1 MSKQVPELIERGKLA
16 EREGRREEAR
26 RLFEEALHA
35 LGSSAHAATA
45 SALLRWIG
53 RTYHTDGD
61 HAAAM
66 DCLDAALCVADLC
79 GDQASAGHAF
89 NLQAIVCWKLG
100 DLDEA
105 ESLYGRARET
115 ALVAG
120 EQWLAAMTAQN
131 LGVMANA
138 RGDLD
143 RALRF
148 YITALSEY
156 RILGS
161 ASEMCGVLNNMG
173 KLHTDLEQWDAAT
186 RSFDEAAQ
194 IASILGDVGAQILLE
209 VNRAELHIARAD
221 YVAARDVCINALR
234 LSEVTGDSH
243 VLGEVHMHLGT
254 VSRELGEY
262 VRAEQHFES
271 ADVLGHER
279 KEPLLLAEIARERG
293 ELYRRQGRN
302 REALQQLNRA
312 HRMFTELRAKREIAD
327 LNRMTGRLERYFL
340 EVVKHWGESIESQDK
355 HTQGHCERVADISC
369 ALAARV
375 GMEPNELF
383 WFRIGAT
390 LHDVGKLI
398 IPSEVLNKPGK
409 LTPDEWELVKRHPM
423 AGVEMLSDVDFPGDT
438 LKIVRSHHERW
449 DGRGYPD
456 ALAADAIPRSARILC
471 IADVYDALTSR
482 RSYKPPIP
490 HEKAMV
496 IMREEAGRQFDPE
509 LFSVFDELMQ
519 SPQGLAMARTSP
531 ESRAS
536 GRFSTI
542 EMELGPVDDLTGLKM
557 RRPFVDAANR
567 VLSDRHL
574 YANITLFVIDVDEFK
589 SVNDTYGHLQGDAV
603 LQAIAESLRAQVGAG
618 GMIGRYAGDEFVVLL
633 TQSTGS
639 EAREVADRVVAAVR
653 DLKIP
658 LRERTGVL
666 GVTLSVGVAAAEP
679 EQHDFESLFAAADRA
694 LYEAKRRGRDTV
706 VWSDDTAATHRD
718 PQLHVRQFVG
728 RKDETRRLVKLLE
741 TTLESGSA
749 IVSVVG
755 EAGVGKSTLVRQLA
769 PELRLRAG
777 SLVGGRCFETDVK
790 RPYAP
795 WAEALSAINQL
806 GVGGTHSW
814 KELPRLVP
822 ELGAASGSAAQHKYV
837 LFDEVVAFLRT
848 AAASRP
854 LVVVLDDMQWADTA
868 SWDLLEH
875 VLASLERDR
884 ILICLTI
891 RAEDAERAVVERM
904 RRLSRDE
911 RYSEI
916 ALRRLNEREVAV
928 WLDHVFAHQDIDP
941 AILPLLQRYSEGNP
955 FLTTQILRTLLDD
968 KLVQFA
974 SGRWELRS
982 RGDIQLPAAVAGL
995 MERRLE
1001 RLSPD
1006 TRRMLAT
1013 AAVIGRVF
1021 DIDLACASGAGTED
1035 ELLDAVDEGVAH
1047 AVLESVGTGGSTYS
1061 FTHSLLVNAV
1071 TQSINARRLSRIHER
1086 VASALEAHAPT
1097 RLAEIAVHYDRAGN
1111 AEKTHAF
1118 AMAAGRASI
1127 ALYAHA
1133 EGRTFF
1139 ELAARCA
1146 ADEAQR
1152 ATAMFRLAEV
1162 TETEGKYAEAERLCE
1177 EILDDLGPRAGV
1189 AQYLPLRR
1197 MRERIRANLGR
1208 PSAETIKACQALL
1221 IEAIAMGE
1229 RAEEAALL
1237 GMISQGHIRLG
1248 NSEEAEAV
1256 ARQAAEAARIA
1267 GDSRALADALSRLGV
1282 TLLDRSPNDALEY
1295 FGQAFDLFQRLDDR
1309 GGQARCSINM
1319 GIIHGLSNDS
1329 NEAERAYTRA
1339 LDGARNAH
1347 ASDLAGLACV
1357 NLGVLY
1363 LKRGRAELAGERFEE
1378 ALTAFVAAQHEPHR
1392 LGTLLNLA
1400 HLARENG
1407 HWDKATSLYTEV
1419 IALAVHTGQPDVE
1432 LGARAGAA
1440 LTELALGRTAAA
1452 SDQAR
1457 AITARMDG
1465 RPGWWF
1471 QGREIVEALRIRI
1484 AAARRDYTEAV
1495 SLLKENV
1502 ENLQGRD
1509 LYAAG
1514 WLLGECAQALPP
1526 DRVPFSLITE
1536 LSPRIEAHGYAGLA
1550 LRFATLRLILNDGP
1564 RPNAGGTPLWA
1575 PTGSDYEPTNH
1586 PFVSPIAE
1594 EPAKPKRRP
1603 KEQ

>member
-1 MSKQVPELIERGKLA
+1 MMQVQELIEQGKLA
-16 EREGRREEAR
+16 EREGRRDDAR
-26 RLFEEALHA
+26 RLFEEALHG

-61 HAAAM
+61 HTAAL
-66 DCLDAALCVADLC
+66 DCLEAALCVADLC
-79 GDQASAGHAF
+79 GDQASAGHAY

-100 DLDEA
+100 DLDQA
-105 ESLYGRARET
+105 EGLYSRARES

-148 YITALSEY
+148 YVTALSEY

-173 KLHTDLEQWDAAT
+173 KLHTDLEQWDSAT

-194 IASILGDVGAQILLE
+194 IATILGDVGAQILIE
-209 VNRAELHIARAD
+209 VNRAEMHIARAD
-221 YVAARDVCINALR
+221 FVAARDVCINALR
-234 LSEVTGDSH
+234 LSEVTGDLHS
-243 VLGEVHMHLGT
+243 LGEVHMHLGT

-271 ADVLGHER
+271 ADVVGHER
-279 KEPLLLAEIARERG
+279 REPLLLAEISRERG

-375 GMEPNELF
+375 GMDPNELF

-409 LTPDEWELVKRHPM
+409 LTPEEWELVKRHPM

-438 LKIVRSHHERW
+438 LQIVRSHHERW

-456 ALAADAIPRSARILC
+456 QLAGEDIPRSARILC

-482 RSYKPPIP
+482 RSYKPPVP

-496 IMREEAGRQFDPE
+496 VMREEAGKQFDPE
-509 LFSVFDELMQ
+509 LFAVFDELMK
-519 SPQGLAMARTSP
+519 SPQGLAMARTTP
-531 ESRAS
+531 DARVS
-536 GRFSTI
+536 GRFTAM
-542 EMELGPVDDLTGLKM
+542 EVELGPADDLTGLTM

-567 VLSDRHL
+567 ILAERHQ
-574 YANITLFVIDVDEFK
+574 YANVTLFVIDVDEFK
-589 SVNDTYGHLQGDAV
+589 NVNDTYGHLQGDTV
-603 LQAIAESLRAQVGAG
+603 LRAVAEELRTQIG
-618 GMIGRYAGDEFVVLL
+618 GSGLIGRYAGDEFVVLL
-633 TQSTGS
+633 TQATGT
-639 EAREVADRVVAAVR
+639 EARELASRLNTAVR
-653 DLKIP
+653 DLKVP
-658 LRERTGVL
+658 VRDRQGTL
-666 GVTLSVGVAAAEP
+666 GVTLSIGVALAE
-679 EQHDFESLFAAADRA
+679 QTQQDFESLFGAADRA
-694 LYEAKRRGRDTV
+694 LYEAKRRGRDTA
-706 VWSDDTAATHRD
+706 VWAEETSVALRD
-718 PQLHVRQFVG
+718 PPLHVRQFVG
-728 RKDETRRLVKLLE
+728 RKDETRKLIKLLE
-741 TTLESGSA
+741 ATLESGPS

-755 EAGVGKSTLVRQLA
+755 EAGVGKSTLIRQLL

-777 SLVGGRCFETDVK
+777 SLVAGRCFETDVK

-795 WAEALSAINQL
+795 WAEALTAVNQL
-806 GVGGTHSW
+806 GVGGGQVW

-822 ELGAASGSAAQHKYV
+822 ELGAASGAQAQHKYV
-837 LFDEVVAFLRT
+837 LFDEVVAYLRM
-848 AAASRP
+848 ASASRP
-854 LVVVLDDMQWADTA
+854 IVVVLDDMQWADNP
-868 SWDLLEH
+868 SWGFIEH
-875 VLASLERDR
+875 VVASLERDR
-884 ILICLTI
+884 ILIALTV
-891 RAEDAERAVVERM
+891 RTEDAERSVVERM

-916 ALRRLNEREVAV
+916 PLRRLSEREVAV

-968 KLVQFA
+968 KLIQFN

-1001 RLSPD
+1001 RLSPAP
-1006 TRRMLAT
+1006 RRILAT
-1013 AAVIGRVF
+1013 GAVIGRVF
-1021 DIDLACASGAGTED
+1021 DIDLACAAGAGTED
-1035 ELLDAVDEGVAH
+1035 ELLDAVDEGVSH
-1047 AVLESVGTGGSTYS
+1047 SVLESIGTGGSTYS

-1086 VASALEAHAPT
+1086 VAVALEAHAPT

-1111 AEKTHAF
+1111 AEKTYSF
-1118 AMAAGRASI
+1118 AMAAGRASV

-1133 EGRTFF
+1133 EARTFF
-1139 ELAARCA
+1139 DLGARCA

-1152 ATAMFRLAEV
+1152 ATAMFPLAELA
-1162 TETEGKYAEAERLCE
+1162 ETEGKYADAERLCE
-1177 EILDDLGPRAGV
+1177 EILEDLGPKAGV

-1208 PSAETIKACQALL
+1208 SSAETIKACHALL
-1221 IEAIAMGE
+1221 IEAVAMGE

-1237 GMISQGHIRLG
+1237 GMISQGHARLG

-1256 ARQAAEAARIA
+1256 ARQASEAARVA
-1267 GDSRALADALSRLGV
+1267 GDSRALADS
-1282 TLLDRSPNDALEY
+1282 
-1295 FGQAFDLFQRLDDR
+1295 
-1309 GGQARCSINM
+1309 
-1319 GIIHGLSNDS
+1319 
-1329 NEAERAYTRA
+1329 
-1339 LDGARNAH
+1339 
-1347 ASDLAGLACV
+1347 LA
-1357 NLGVLY
+1357 
-1363 LKRGRAELAGERFEE
+1363 
-1378 ALTAFVAAQHEPHR
+1378 
-1392 LGTLLNLA
+1392 
-1400 HLARENG
+1400 
-1407 HWDKATSLYTEV
+1407 
-1419 IALAVHTGQPDVE
+1419 
-1432 LGARAGAA
+1432 
-1440 LTELALGRTAAA
+1440 
-1452 SDQAR
+1452 
-1457 AITARMDG
+1457 
-1465 RPGWWF
+1465 
-1471 QGREIVEALRIRI
+1471 
-1484 AAARRDYTEAV
+1484 
-1495 SLLKENV
+1495 
-1502 ENLQGRD
+1502 
-1509 LYAAG
+1509 
-1514 WLLGECAQALPP
+1514 
-1526 DRVPFSLITE
+1526 
-1536 LSPRIEAHGYAGLA
+1536 
-1550 LRFATLRLILNDGP
+1550 
-1564 RPNAGGTPLWA
+1564 
-1575 PTGSDYEPTNH
+1575 
-1586 PFVSPIAE
+1586 
-1594 EPAKPKRRP
+1594 
-1603 KEQ
+1603 